1 MVSQHAGE
9 PHPCVPGTKVEYDSN
24 NHYKRCL
31 ICHEICDSTIEKH
44 DLAETSH
51 ICKKD
56 GCSYQDHRTCEQ
68 SKIEVSDGSGS
79 YHYICSLCGKVLS
92 ENPTDPVNP
101 ENPADPQNP
110 ENSEN
115 PADLQNPEN
124 PTDPQNPENPADPQN
139 PNDPGTNPGTNPGT
153 DPGNNSGTTPM
164 VQKYTITID
173 GNGGKWSDGKTTLL
187 LYGEK
192 DSYVKLPIAPV
203 KPGYT
208 FLYWKGSVYY
218 PGDYYLVQGDHTLT
232 AEWKENVQKP
242 ETNTGTNPGT
252 TPENKPG
259 TNPETTPENKPGTN
273 PETPENK
280 PGTNPE
286 TTPENNSGTN
296 PKTPGQSSDQSAT
309 PQDTLTEAESTTDK
323 EEVAPKTGD
332 YTILIVSALALLA
345 IGSGMYLMR
354 KKENE
359 Q

>member
-115 PADLQNPEN
+115 PADLQNPNE
-124 PTDPQNPENPADPQN
+124 
-139 PNDPGTNPGTNPGT
+139 PGTNPGTNPGS
-153 DPGNNSGTTPM
+153 NSGTTPI
-164 VQKYTITID
+164 VQQYTITVD
-173 GNGGKWSDGKTTLL
+173 GNGGKQSDGKTTLL
-187 LYGEK
+187 LYGKK

-232 AEWKENVQKP
+232 AEWKENAQEP
-242 ETNTGTNPGT
+242 ETNTGTNPET
-252 TPENKPG
+252 TLENKPG
-259 TNPETTPENKPGTN
+259 TNPEPTPENKPGTN

-286 TTPENNSGTN
+286 NNSGTN
-296 PKTPGQSSDQSAT
+296 PETPVQSSDQSAT
-309 PQDTLTEAESTTDK
+309 PQDTLTETESKTEK

-345 IGSGMYLMR
+345 IGSGMYLVR